1 MVIHSSSGGYSPM
14 FEFVAWFPI
23 DNFRNQV
30 LPEQI
35 EHFMVR
41 SELTSSV
48 CLPSSSFSVFSQ
60 MISSLS
66 TSFPSPIPPHPA
78 IFPFPSPVFAYSIL
92 RLQCYLLQLGGGMSS
107 ELLEESRNR
116 KPPLLPWRMSRFGLE
131 PSVPGILFLIAL
143 VYGVSS
149 LLWAP
154 TYDVM

>member
-23 DNFRNQV
+23 DHFRNQV

-66 TSFPSPIPPHPA
+66 TSFPSPH
-78 IFPFPSPVFAYSIL
+78 PSPS
-92 RLQCYLLQLGGGMSS
+92 CYHSFPLPCFCLLHTPPPML
-107 ELLEESRNR
+107 
-116 KPPLLPWRMSRFGLE
+116 PPLAWGWDVFRIVRGVKEQEATPPPLENVQIWIRAIGPWNSLPHCFG
-131 PSVPGILFLIAL
+131 IWCFIAFMGTNL
-143 VYGVSS
+143 
-149 LLWAP
+149 
-154 TYDVM
+154 